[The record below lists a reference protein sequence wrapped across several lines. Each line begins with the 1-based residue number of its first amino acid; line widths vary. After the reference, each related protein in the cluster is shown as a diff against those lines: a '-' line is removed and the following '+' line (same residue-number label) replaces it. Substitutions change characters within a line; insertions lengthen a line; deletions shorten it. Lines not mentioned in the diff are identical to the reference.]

1 MPGLS
6 VSSVFSDADTRREK
20 DKQTLQFTR
29 SALLHLLPMESQS
42 LWVKEDSSSETSP
55 ERCSVSD
62 GAAADGEIDRR
73 NKWKARI
80 ARSKEMESFPMDEWV
95 LS

>member
-1 MPGLS
+1 MQTHEERKTNRHCNLLGQLS
-6 VSSVFSDADTRREK
+6 SIC
-20 DKQTLQFTR
+20 
-29 SALLHLLPMESQS
+29 SQWN
-42 LWVKEDSSSETSP
+42 LKEDSSSDASP
-55 ERCSVSD
+55 ERRSVSD
-62 GAAADGEIDRR
+62 GAAADGGIDRR